1 MEAQKKAENKMVM
14 MVVEHK
20 QTMKKLDDKAAEMA
34 KAKKVAYNVGMTK
47 IVESFISQLKDVA

>member
-1 MEAQKKAENKMVM
+1 MVM

-47 IVESFISQLKDVA
+47 IVESFIAQLRDVA

>member
-1 MEAQKKAENKMVM
+1 MEAQKKAKNKMVM

-47 IVESFISQLKDVA
+47 IVESFIAQLRDVA